1 VSTATLRKPSVAV
14 PRHGTRPEQ
23 ASPAPESSVAHGML
37 ENVVLT
43 GPMVGRD
50 DELGVLL
57 SALEDALAGQ
67 SRVVLVGGEAGIGKS
82 RLVEELIARADGA
95 TSLVGGCVDLGDD
108 ALPFAPFASALREP
122 MKAAGVDDLVMLAA
136 GGSDDRRRLYEAVA
150 DLLERESSS
159 HPIVLVIEDLHWAD
173 RSTRELL
180 AFLARALREAPVL
193 IVATYRSDEL
203 HRSHPLRPF
212 LAELSRSVPRIDV
225 PPLSRAAV
233 AELLTELTGRRPSDP
248 DLATFYERS
257 DGNPFT
263 LQELAACP
271 ADCGLP
277 QSLRDVMMLRVDRL
291 DPTTRSVLR
300 VAAVIGQDVRHRLLA
315 VVCAENNVVDDDLD
329 AALRQAV
336 DASILRLVDDQT
348 YTFRH
353 SLLRE
358 FLHAD
363 LMPGEHS
370 RIHAAIARALTE
382 QPDLIQAQHR
392 ALEIAHHWHAAHDLP
407 RALPAAYEAA
417 ADAGRI
423 QAYAEQLRMLERVLE
438 LWPVVPDAGEVLGT
452 DEYSVVV
459 EAGQAATRAD
469 DHDRVLAL
477 TDRAVLLAGR
487 EGDVDRIAESL
498 ARRGRRRLHVDVD
511 SAVDDIQRA
520 LEVLPDEPSKTRARA
535 LDALSVTLMLRGN
548 TLEALDYARDAVAMS
563 RQVGDTNTEISGLVT
578 VGTIQIDSGDV
589 DEGLKV
595 MRSALARAEADS
607 DDVMA
612 ARAFTNLSH
621 TLCGIGRYREAAEAA
636 ERGLEVVARLG
647 LTRTYSPILIA
658 NIADARIHLGDLESA
673 EEILQAATT
682 TSPGL
687 NAGAVPHLVTLNAT
701 VAFLRGD
708 LDETERLLQD
718 MRTLQGAAP
727 LLPQEAL
734 PVIQLRA
741 AMAIVR
747 DDAQAALDITLPE
760 LRGPSAG
767 GHVRYYWPILVVAAE
782 AANAI
787 ASKHEGPGQPNTVTH
802 ALEVIGAVAGAQP
815 VAGASA
821 AAWSA
826 HVAALVAA
834 TEGRATSET
843 WVNVA
848 SAYSKLEEP
857 FPQGVALLRAAAL
870 AAEAAERR
878 EAADLVREADDL
890 AAAIGPGLLRA
901 ATDASARRLGVE
913 LPGSEGHLDTSPFGL
928 TGRELE
934 VLRRVAAGRTN
945 KQIAE
950 ELYISPKTASVHVSN
965 ILAKLGVSGRGE
977 ASALAHQHGLN

>member
-1 VSTATLRKPSVAV
+1 
-14 PRHGTRPEQ
+14 
-23 ASPAPESSVAHGML
+23 ML
-37 ENVVLT
+37 EHVVFS

-50 DELGVLL
+50 DELGALL
-57 SALEDALAGQ
+57 SALDDARAGQ

-95 TSLVGGCVDLGDD
+95 TALVGGCVDLGDD

-122 MKAAGVDDLVMLAA
+122 MKSAGVDDLVMLAA

-150 DLLERESSS
+150 DLLEHESSTR
-159 HPIVLVIEDLHWAD
+159 PIVLVIEDLHWAD

-180 AFLARALREAPVL
+180 AFLARALRDVPVL

-203 HRSHPLRPF
+203 HRSHPLRGF
-212 LAELSRSVPRIDV
+212 IAELSRSVPRVDV
-225 PPLSRAAV
+225 PPLSRASV
-233 AELLTELTGRRPSDP
+233 AELLTALRGSRPSDSEVAEYY
-248 DLATFYERS
+248 DRS
-257 DGNPFT
+257 DGNPFM

-271 ADCGLP
+271 DDCGLP
-277 QSLRDVMMLRVDRL
+277 QSLRDVMLLRVDRL
-291 DPTTRSVLR
+291 EPATRSVLR

-315 VVCAENNVVDDDLD
+315 VVCAENNTADDELD

-336 DASILRLVDDQT
+336 DASILRLVDEHT

-382 QPDLIQAQHR
+382 RPDLIEAQNLT
-392 ALEIAHHWHAAHDLP
+392 LEIAHHWYAAHDLP

-417 ADAGRI
+417 ADAGRVH
-423 QAYAEQLRMLERVLE
+423 AYAEQLRMLERVLE
-438 LWPVVPDAGEVLGT
+438 LWPVVPDAAGLLGT

-459 EAGQAATRAD
+459 EAGEAATRAD

-477 TDRAVLLAGR
+477 TDRAVLLASR
-487 EGDVDRIAESL
+487 DGDVDRIAESL
-498 ARRGRRRLHVDVD
+498 SRRGRRRLHVDAD

-520 LEVLPDEPSKTRARA
+520 LAVLPDGASNTRARA
-535 LDALSVTLMLRGN
+535 LDALAVTLMLKGS
-548 TLEALDYARDAVAMS
+548 TFEALDYARATVAMA
-563 RQVGDTNTEISGLVT
+563 RQVDDPNTEISGLVT
-578 VGTIQIDSGDV
+578 VGTVLIDSGEV
-589 DEGLKV
+589 DEGLEV
-595 MRSALARAEADS
+595 MRAALAQAQAES

-647 LTRTYSPILIA
+647 LTRSYSPILIA
-658 NIADARIHLGDLESA
+658 NIADARMHLGDLESA

-701 VAFLRGD
+701 VAFMRGD
-708 LDETERLLQD
+708 LDVAERLLKD

-727 LLPQEAL
+727 PLPQEAL
-734 PVIQLRA
+734 PVIQLEA
-741 AMAIVR
+741 AIAIVR
-747 DDAQAALDITLPE
+747 GDPQASLDLTLPE
-760 LRGPSAG
+760 LRGPRAG
-767 GHVRYYWPILVVAAE
+767 GHLRYYWPILVVAAE
-782 AANAI
+782 SANALP
-787 ASKHEGPGQPNTVTH
+787 AHHQDAAAPSSVTH
-802 ALEVIGAVAGAQP
+802 ALELIRSAAASQP

-821 AAWSA
+821 TAWSA
-826 HVAALVAA
+826 HVSALVAS
-834 TEGRATSET
+834 TEGLATSDD
-843 WVNVA
+843 WVAVA
-848 SAYSKLEEP
+848 AAYAKLEEP
-857 FPQGVALLRAAAL
+857 FPQGVALLRGAAL
-870 AAEAAERR
+870 AAAAGERR
-878 EAADLVREADDL
+878 EAADLLREADDL
-890 AAAIGPGLLRA
+890 AAGIGPGLLRS
-901 ATDASARRLGVE
+901 ATDAAARRLGVE
-913 LPGSEGHLDTSPFGL
+913 LAGSAGHLDTSPFGL
-928 TGRELE
+928 TSRELE

-977 ASALAHQHGLN
+977 ASALAHQQGLN

>member
-1 VSTATLRKPSVAV
+1 MSTATLREQAVAV
-14 PRHGTRPEQ
+14 PRRGTDT
-23 ASPAPESSVAHGML
+23 SVASRRSDPRGML
-37 ENVVLT
+37 QDVVFT

-57 SALEDALAGQ
+57 SALDDALAGQ
-67 SRVVLVGGEAGIGKS
+67 SRVVLVGGEAGVGKS

-122 MKAAGVDDLVMLAA
+122 MRSAGVDDLVMLAA

-150 DLLERESSS
+150 DLLERESAAR
-159 HPIVLVIEDLHWAD
+159 PIVLVIEDLHWAD

-180 AFLARALREAPVL
+180 AFLARALRDVPVL
-193 IVATYRSDEL
+193 IVATYRTDEL

-212 LAELSRSVPRIDV
+212 LAELSRSVPRVDV

-233 AELLTELTGRRPSDP
+233 GDLLTELRGHRPSDS
-248 DLATFYERS
+248 DIAMYYERS
-257 DGNPFT
+257 DGNPFM

-271 ADCGLP
+271 DDCGLP
-277 QSLRDVMMLRVDRL
+277 QSLRDVMLMRVDRL
-291 DPTTRSVLR
+291 DPATRSVLR
-300 VAAVIGQDVRHRLLA
+300 VAAVIGQDVKHRLLA
-315 VVCAENNVVDDDLD
+315 VVCAENSTNEHDLD

-370 RIHAAIARALTE
+370 RIHSAIARALTE
-382 QPDLIQAQHR
+382 QPDLIEAQHR
-392 ALEIAHHWHAAHDLP
+392 TLEIAHHWHAAHDLP

-438 LWPVVPDAGEVLGT
+438 LWPVVPDAAELLGT
-452 DEYSVVV
+452 DEYTVVL
-459 EAGQAATRAD
+459 EASQAATRAD

-477 TDRAVLLAGR
+477 IDHTVLLATR

-498 ARRGRRRLHVDVD
+498 SRRGRRRLHVDAD
-511 SAVDDIQRA
+511 IAVEDIQRA
-520 LEVLPDEPSKTRARA
+520 LEVLPDQASNTRARA

-548 TLEALDYARDAVAMS
+548 TFEALQYARDAVSMA
-563 RQVGDTNTEISGLVT
+563 REVGDGNTEISGLVT
-578 VGTIQIDSGDV
+578 VGTLLIDAGEV
-589 DEGLKV
+589 DEGLEV
-595 MRSALARAEADS
+595 MRGALARAEAEA

-612 ARAFTNLSH
+612 ARAYTNLSH
-621 TLCGIGRYREAAEAA
+621 TLCGIGRYHEAAEAA
-636 ERGLEVVARLG
+636 ERGLEVVSRLG
-647 LTRTYSPILIA
+647 LTRTYSPILVA

-673 EEILQAATT
+673 AEILQAATT

-687 NAGAVPHLVTLNAT
+687 NAGAVPHLVTLDAT
-701 VAFLRGD
+701 VAFMRGD
-708 LDETERLLQD
+708 LDLAERLLRD
-718 MRTLQGAAP
+718 MHVLQGAAP

-741 AMAIVR
+741 AIAIVR
-747 DDAQAALDITLPE
+747 DDPQAALDLTLPE

-767 GHVRYYWPILVVAAE
+767 GHLRYYWPILVVAAE

-787 ASKHEGPGQPNTVTH
+787 AAKHDGTAPPTSVSH
-802 ALEVIGAVAGAQP
+802 ALELISSVAASQP

-821 AAWSA
+821 SAWSA
-826 HVAALVAA
+826 HVSALVAA
-834 TEGRATSET
+834 TEKRATSEQ
-843 WVNVA
+843 WAAVA
-848 SAYSKLEEP
+848 AAYGKLEEP
-857 FPQGVALLRAAAL
+857 FPQGVALLRAASL
-870 AAEAAERR
+870 AAEAGERR

-890 AAAIGPGLLRA
+890 AGAVGPGLLRS
-901 ATDASARRLGVE
+901 ATDAAARRLGIE
-913 LPGSEGHLDTSPFGL
+913 LSSRDSRLDTSPFGL
-928 TGRELE
+928 TSRELE
-934 VLRRVAAGRTN
+934 VLKRVAAGRTN
-945 KQIAE
+945 KQIAT

-965 ILAKLGVSGRGE
+965 ILAKLGVAGRGE
-977 ASALAHQHGLN
+977 ASALAHQYGLN